1 MILARDDA
9 NAARPSAL
17 CAVGLSCEGL
27 ENLPGVGLASNS
39 AAAALKRLMK
49 RAKNSGLNL
58 SVASGYRDYG
68 RQLAIFNAKMRGE
81 RPVYGDTGALISKQ
95 SRTSDEWLHAILRY
109 SALPGTSRHHW
120 GTDFDIWDPSA
131 VSAGYALQLHASEYN
146 DEGPFAPLSDW
157 LTSLIS
163 KDDAEGFYRPYTGEA
178 GGVAPEPWH
187 LSHRPSARG
196 FQSLVDNAPLIEL
209 WSGQANSLCQPGD
222 FEALS
227 GLEEVELQFEAIMA
241 RYVRSY
247 WV

>member
-1 MILARDDA
+1 MVTDDT
-9 NAARPSAL
+9 NAAWPSAL

-131 VSAGYALQLHASEYN
+131 VPAGYALQLHASEYN

>member
-1 MILARDDA
+1 MILVTDDT
-9 NAARPSAL
+9 NAAWPSAL
-17 CAVGLSCEGL
+17 CAVGLSREGL

-131 VSAGYALQLHASEYN
+131 VSAGYALQLHASEYT
-146 DEGPFAPLSDW
+146 DEGPFAPVSDW

-209 WSGQANSLCQPGD
+209 WSGRANSLCQQGD
-222 FEALS
+222 FEALL
-227 GLEEVELQFEAIMA
+227 GLEEVELQFDAIMA

>member
-1 MILARDDA
+1 MVTDDT
-9 NAARPSAL
+9 NAAWPSAL
-17 CAVGLSCEGL
+17 CAVGLSREGL

-131 VSAGYALQLHASEYN
+131 VSAGYALQLHASEYT
-146 DEGPFAPLSDW
+146 DEGPFAPVSDW

>member
-1 MILARDDA
+1 MVTDDT
-9 NAARPSAL
+9 NAAWPSAL
-17 CAVGLSCEGL
+17 CAVGLSREGL

-131 VSAGYALQLHASEYN
+131 VSAGYALQLHASEYT
-146 DEGPFAPLSDW
+146 DEGPFAPVSDW

-209 WSGQANSLCQPGD
+209 WSGRANSLCQQGD
-222 FEALS
+222 FEALL
-227 GLEEVELQFEAIMA
+227 GLEEVELQFDAIMA

>member
-1 MILARDDA
+1 MVTDDT
-9 NAARPSAL
+9 NAAWPSAL
-17 CAVGLSCEGL
+17 CAVGLSREGL

-131 VSAGYALQLHASEYN
+131 VSAGYALQLHASEYT
-146 DEGPFAPLSDW
+146 DEGPFAPVSDW

-222 FEALS
+222 FEALL
-227 GLEEVELQFEAIMA
+227 GLEEVELQFDAIMA

>member
-1 MILARDDA
+1 VILVTNKKGIAGTSVLRA
-9 NAARPSAL
+9 M
-17 CAVGLSCEGL
+17 GLSREGL
-27 ENLPGVGLASNS
+27 ADLPEVGLANE
-39 AAAALKRLMK
+39 AAAEALKRLIA
-49 RAKNSGLNL
+49 RARQSGFKL

-81 RPVYGDTGALISKQ
+81 RPVYGDTGLAITRQTLSSAQ
-95 SRTSDEWLHAILRY
+95 WLHAILRY

-120 GTDFDIWDPSA
+120 GTDFDIWDPTA
-131 VSAGYALQLHASEYN
+131 PPTGYELQLHPSEYS
-146 DEGPFAPLSDW
+146 EGGPFEPLTDW

-163 KDDAEGFYRPYTGEA
+163 KDDAEGFYRPYTGEV

-196 FQSLVDNAPLIEL
+196 FQSLVDSAPLIEV
-209 WSGQANSLCQPGD
+209 WSDRLGNLRDSVKL
-222 FEALS
+222 EALE
-227 GLEEVELQFEAIMA
+227 GLEEVEPQFDAIMA

>member
-1 MILARDDA
+1 MVTDDT
-9 NAARPSAL
+9 NAAWPSAL

-81 RPVYGDTGALISKQ
+81 RPVYGDTGALIFRQTRS
-95 SRTSDEWLHAILRY
+95 SDEWLHAILRY